1 MIYIIPPSI
10 NPINNNFEKLLHNQ
24 MDFQLVPNFSICSQ
38 SYGNH
43 QRAKGG
49 DGDDG
54 VDNDGDGDDSH

>member
-1 MIYIIPPSI
+1 
-10 NPINNNFEKLLHNQ
+10 

-43 QRAKGG
+43 QRAAGC

-54 VDNDGDGDDSH
+54 VDNDGDGDDSY